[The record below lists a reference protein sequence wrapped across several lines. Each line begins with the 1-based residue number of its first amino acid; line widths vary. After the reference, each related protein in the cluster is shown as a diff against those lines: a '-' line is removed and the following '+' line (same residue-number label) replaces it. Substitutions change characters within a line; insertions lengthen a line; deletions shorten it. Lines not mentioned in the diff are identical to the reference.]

1 MPGVPLPAD
10 PSPCCPGGPGP
21 RRRLPAD
28 ERRRAVLDAARHVFA
43 ERGYHGAGL
52 ADIAAACDCSEPI
65 IYRHFASKQALF
77 AAVLLDAAE
86 LLRARLEPHFES
98 SDDPLA
104 TLAAVAGAASQDEL
118 FIEISRLRMLA
129 VTLASEP
136 EIHEALRR
144 SVAEMHSRLTR
155 VMETA
160 RDRGS
165 LAPGVDPA
173 EAAWLWYGVALQA
186 GVRRVLFGTE
196 PPGPAHSTAAALVG
210 LLAGPPPPPP
220 RPASRTSRSKEKRP

>member
-1 MPGVPLPAD
+1 MNAAD
-10 PSPCCPGGPGP
+10 PATCCPGEGGP

-28 ERRRAVLDAARHVFA
+28 ERRRAILDAARRVFA

-52 ADIAAACDCSEPI
+52 ADIASACACSEPI

-86 LLRARLEPHFES
+86 LLRARLEPHFERS
-98 SDDPLA
+98 ADPLA
-104 TLAAVAGAASQDEL
+104 TLAAIAGAASQDEL

-136 EIHEALRR
+136 EIQEALRR
-144 SVAEMHSRLTR
+144 SVGEMHARLTR
-155 VMETA
+155 VMEAA
-160 RDRGS
+160 RATGT

-196 PPGPAHSTAAALVG
+196 PPGPAHATAAALVG
-210 LLAGPPPPPP
+210 LLSGPPATP
-220 RPASRTSRSKEKRP
+220 RPAATARRSKESRP